1 MLAVET
7 VEKLFIKMKEE
18 FGKFDEELR
27 KVDELRLLEQK
38 GQTCNEYVQV
48 FKKVLRGSS
57 YEGRP
62 LIEEFKRGLNGN
74 IRRRE

>member
-1 MLAVET
+1 MSAVET

>member
-1 MLAVET
+1 
-7 VEKLFIKMKEE
+7 MKEE